1 MFERFTDRARRV
13 VVLAQEESRMLNHHH
28 IGTEHLLL
36 GLLHDDDSETA
47 RALERA
53 GVSLV
58 AARGQVE
65 QSHGRGKKAA
75 SGHIPFTPRAKMVME
90 RSLRT
95 SQRLGSTSIG
105 SPHIL
110 RAILDVPESGAHRLL
125 VGFGVD
131 TAAFAL
137 VVDNLARS
145 DSEAAADESAGRQAL
160 RAGSAGTR
168 SGFLPITTG
177 MSGQGLAATV
187 AQRIDELARRHDR
200 LADGLRRY
208 GRHRD
213 GCGPDSEQG
222 CTCGFD
228 RLLAEIAPPDTW
240 QQDSASS

>member
-1 MFERFTDRARRV
+1 MFERFTDTARRV
-13 VVLAQEESRMLNHHH
+13 VVLAQEESQTLNHHH

-36 GLLHDDDSETA
+36 GLLHEDGETA
-47 RALERA
+47 RTLEHA

-58 AARGQVE
+58 AARRQVE
-65 QSHGRGKKAA
+65 HAQGRDTKAA

-213 GCGPDSEQG
+213 GCGRTRSRVAPAGSTG
-222 CTCGFD
+222 CSP
-228 RLLAEIAPPDTW
+228 R
-240 QQDSASS
+240 

>member
-110 RAILDVPESGAHRLL
+110 RAILDVPESGAHQLL

-145 DSEAAADESAGRQAL
+145 DSGAAAEQDASSAVRQGGARRQL
-160 RAGSAGTR
+160 HYPPIATGLSA
-168 SGFLPITTG
+168 
-177 MSGQGLAATV
+177 QGLAAAV
-187 AQRIDELARRHDR
+187 AQRVEELARRHDR

-228 RLLAEIAPPDTW
+228 RLLAEIVPPETW